1 MNFRTFLKN
10 IFIINFNEI
19 YKKILENNS
28 FKYKVLNT
36 NIKIKIFYI
45 YNDK

>member
-19 YKKILENNS
+19 YKKVLENNS
-28 FKYKVLNT
+28 FKHKVLNT